1 MLEQEALQSRGGCDM
16 SDDSYQLNKRTGEV
30 LFKEGDLADCA
41 YIIEEGCVEVS
52 VAREG
57 TRIVLAEL
65 GPGEIL
71 GEMAVIDQFNRTA
84 TARVTA
90 DCRLTVVTPSQIRQR
105 IGDADPVVR
114 SLIEILLRRYR
125 AELTRASGIPMEAAS
140 AFVSHSRGIQKIR
153 LENEVMR
160 ALETGD
166 IKVVYQPIRRLRDG
180 TVCGFEALV
189 RWDHPKRGTI
199 PPEQLISLAEETD
212 LIVPLG
218 LHVFEVAVRDRGGL
232 RAACSPGLFMSVNI
246 SPKLTCDQ
254 AFLNQARDICR
265 RAGETP
271 EDIMLE
277 LTESSSVD
285 VQSLGEWVAAA
296 KGMGFQITVDDF
308 GTGYASL
315 EYLTRLVPDTLKIDQ
330 RFVRPIVDDP
340 RTAAVLLR
348 VLQMARDLGVQVI
361 AEGAESPQ
369 HVRML
374 KEVGCEMAQG
384 YEIGRPVTRMECLM
398 LLRA

>member
-1 MLEQEALQSRGGCDM
+1 M
-16 SDDSYQLNKRTGEV
+16 SDDSYQIKKRTGEV
-30 LFKEGDLADCA
+30 LFREGDLADCA
-41 YIIEEGCVEVS
+41 YIVEEGCVEVS
-52 VAREG
+52 VARED
-57 TRIVLAEL
+57 TQVVLAEL

-84 TARVTA
+84 TAIVTA

-105 IGDADPVVR
+105 IVDADPVVH

-125 AELTRASGIPMEAAS
+125 SELTRAGGIPVEAAS
-140 AFVSHSRGIQKIR
+140 AFVFHSRGIQKIR
-153 LENEVMR
+153 LENELMR

-166 IKVVYQPIRRLRDG
+166 IKVVYQPIRRLKDG
-180 TVCGFEALV
+180 IICGFEALV

-199 PPEQLISLAEETD
+199 PPEELISLAEETD

-218 LHVFEVAVRDRGGL
+218 LHVFEVAVRDRGVL
-232 RAACSPGLFMSVNI
+232 RAACSPGPFMSVNV
-246 SPKLTCDQ
+246 SAKLTCDQ
-254 AFLNQARDICR
+254 AFLDQAGDICR
-265 RAGETP
+265 RTGETP
-271 EDIMLE
+271 QEIMLE

-285 VQSLGEWVAAA
+285 VQRLGEWVVSA
-296 KGMGFQITVDDF
+296 KDMGFQITVDDF

-315 EYLTRLVPDTLKIDQ
+315 EYLTRLAPNVLKIDQ
-330 RFVRPIVDDP
+330 RFVRPIVEDP

-348 VLQMARDLGVQVI
+348 VVQMARDLGVQVI

-374 KEVGCEMAQG
+374 EEVGCEMAQG
-384 YEIGRPVTRMECLM
+384 YEIGRPVTRMECLA
-398 LLRA
+398 LLRP